1 MYLFST
7 PADIGNVFDW
17 SFFWG
22 VFGFLM
28 SVASPFVML
37 SVAISAVGLLIFV
50 IVRAVRSKN

>member
-1 MYLFST
+1 MYLLSA
-7 PADIGNVFDW
+7 PADLANVFDW

-50 IVRAVRSKN
+50 IVRAVRNKG